1 MRSAKIS
8 EETRQAVAK
17 ASESRARTNADDRRA
32 RVRGGAD
39 YITDA
44 IRLLLTLAAVAFAI
58 ALLDGARREYG
69 EFYASLASFQPQ
81 VAVRRSKNKLPVTE
95 KMPLQNKDAV
105 STAANGTA
113 TVAFPDGSAIL
124 VQPNTKFEIQLLDYN
139 RGPKRDRS
147 FLLRS
152 GEVFTRISKLFGKK
166 GQTLICT
173 PNAVAAARGTGFSV
187 RFDPSANSTF
197 VEVIDGVVALR
208 NAGGRIEIKKGQT
221 GTATGNQPPFL
232 GNVGRPQAL
241 TQRFTSLAR
250 LDPPQNPLEKFER
263 DSLSLLNPVL
273 QLVSL
278 TPGGWNFGEN
288 DWARRSATRGGLN
301 LLQQSLEALTGDVPD
316 RLNPVSL
323 VELGLEDG
331 EREKILG
338 SFAGFAIDRYEKRGQ
353 NSYRILV
360 RSRDSAGTVF
370 QLTESGIEE
379 RK

>member
-1 MRSAKIS
+1 MRSGKVS

-17 ASESRARTNADDRRA
+17 ASQSRSRSDADDRRD

-39 YITDA
+39 YIIDG
-44 IRLLLTLAAVAFAI
+44 IRLLLTLAAVAFVI
-58 ALLDGARREYG
+58 ALLDGARREYD
-69 EFYASLASFQPQ
+69 EFYANLSSFRPQ

-95 KMPLQNKDAV
+95 KMRLQNKDAV

-124 VQPNTKFEIQLLDYN
+124 VEPNTKFEVQLLDYN

-152 GEVFTRISKLFGKK
+152 GSVFTRISRLFGKK

-187 RFDPSANSTF
+187 TFDPSANSTL

-208 NAGGRIEIKKGQT
+208 NAGGRVEIKKGQT
-221 GTATGNQPPFL
+221 GTAVGNRPPFL
-232 GNVGRPQAL
+232 GSLGRPQAL
-241 TQRFTSLAR
+241 AQRFNNLAR
-250 LDPPQNPLEKFER
+250 LDPPQNPLVKLER

-273 QLVSL
+273 QLVAL

-288 DWARRSATRGGLN
+288 DWARRSATRGGLK
-301 LLQQSLEALTGDVPD
+301 LLQQSMEAVVGDVPD
-316 RLNPVSL
+316 ALNPVAL
-323 VELGLEDG
+323 TELGLEEA

-360 RSRDSAGTVF
+360 RSRDSVGTVF
-370 QLTESGIEE
+370 QLTEAGVEE
-379 RK
+379 VK